1 MKKLGNESGKAWEDA
16 QRKFSAAWST
26 YGDSLDAN
34 DKEARAAFERI
45 DQAQQQ
51 TTQAAERAS
60 TKRKEAM
67 DSETESVHKTTG
79 AYTGLAKAREAD
91 AKMMRQK
98 EDIAARAASMQ
109 RQFAQMAQEQ
119 ARDIAR
125 SVEGL
130 SHGSLWN
137 DRQSQ
142 LDAISDKY
150 DRVRKSAEEAY
161 RAAKSRGDDAV
172 VAQQALDAAIDQ
184 SRIHEQVAKD
194 AAVQGFAE
202 RDTAMANWVTGAKRA
217 MEDYRDRAKDTASQV
232 ADLFTNAATNMTDAL
247 VQFAVTG
254 KLSFKDFADSV
265 IRDLARIAY

>member
-109 RQFAQMAQEQ
+109 RQFNDMAKEQ

-125 SVEGL
+125 QNEGL
-130 SHGSLWN
+130 SHGSKWN
-137 DRQSQ
+137 EQQSQ
-142 LDAISDKY
+142 IDAIADKY
-150 DRVRKSAEEAY
+150 DRMRRSAEEAF
-161 RAAKSRGDDAV
+161 RAAKSRGDDAT
-172 VAQQALDAAIDQ
+172 VAQQALNAAIAQ
-184 SRIHEQVAKD
+184 STIEEEAAK
-194 AAVQGFAE
+194 AAARKGFAE
-202 RDTAMANWVTGAKRA
+202 RDALQANWVTGAQRA

-232 ADLFTNAATNMTDAL
+232 ADLFTNAATNMTDAF

-254 KLSFKDFADSV
+254 KLSFKDFAESV